1 MKSLVLKC
9 EQNNMQN
16 RIPQYDY
23 MKCIFIIL
31 MIVFHLVYIGDKY
44 PYAKQVVY
52 MFHMPVFLY
61 LSGYLANMDKG
72 AGRMLRQIW
81 WLFVPYAVMESGYV
95 VMASV
100 LPIREHINAL
110 TPGVFAAKLLLDPL
124 GPYWYLHTLIICYA
138 AYYAVSRLGGRLTP
152 VSLLAVLGSIMWLLA
167 DVLHIM
173 AMENAMYFLLGA
185 ATRRLGA
192 RLLSV
197 LRPSWL
203 AVVPLV
209 ILCSSSDDL
218 HKYSLKGVAVTY
230 LAMCLSLAA
239 YNVTPARIRA
249 WACMVGENTLSILL
263 FSAMFTIMTKPLV
276 PLFAFDPT
284 GLLFTTFAVAF
295 TVAGSLGVAK
305 AMDALRLSRLFC
317 GKERLLSLEYLN
329 RKAWTETR

>member
-1 MKSLVLKC
+1 M
-9 EQNNMQN
+9 NNMQK

-23 MKCIFIIL
+23 VKCIFIIL
-31 MIVFHLVYIGDKY
+31 MLCMHIVFFEERF
-44 PYAKQVVY
+44 PYAKIIILTFV
-52 MFHMPVFLY
+52 MPVFLY
-61 LSGYLANMDKG
+61 LSGYLANMDKS
-72 AGRMLRQIW
+72 AGRMLRQVW

-100 LPIREHINAL
+100 LPIREHIDAL
-110 TPGVFAAKLLLDPL
+110 TPGVFAMKLLLDPL

-152 VSLLAVLGSIMWLLA
+152 VSLLAVLGSVMWLLS
-167 DVLHIM
+167 DVLHVT

-203 AVVPLV
+203 AVVPLI

-230 LAMCLSLAA
+230 LAMCLALAA
-239 YNVTPARIRA
+239 YNASPARLRA

-263 FSAMFTIMTKPLV
+263 FSAMFTILTKPLV

-284 GLLFTTFAVAF
+284 GLLFTAFAVAF

-305 AMDALRLSRLFC
+305 MMDALRLSRLFC
-317 GKERLLSLEYLN
+317 GKERLLSLEYLEW
-329 RKAWTETR
+329 KSEAKTR